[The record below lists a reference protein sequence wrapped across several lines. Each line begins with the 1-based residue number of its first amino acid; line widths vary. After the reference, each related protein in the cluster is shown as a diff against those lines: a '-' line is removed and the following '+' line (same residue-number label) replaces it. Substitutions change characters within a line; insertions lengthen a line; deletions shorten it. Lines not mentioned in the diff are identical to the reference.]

1 MSSMISKLEVHQ
13 PAWYRTLKQLSWL
26 DILLPFTIILS
37 IIVGLII
44 SEYAPNARKIF
55 EGNEQRN
62 FVGVSIPLTIG
73 MIIMMLPPLC
83 RVEWESLPRYVTKR
97 EIWKQLLW
105 SLVLNWIV
113 CPFLMF
119 GLAWLVLFKEPE
131 YREGIIMI
139 GMARCIAM
147 VITWNMIAGGD
158 LMLCV
163 TIVIINSTLQMILYA
178 PYVIFF
184 GYVITGQSY
193 DLGANLYNEVAKSV
207 SVFLGIPLGAGF
219 FIRFISFAL
228 FGKDIYVK
236 KIIPWIN
243 PWGMV
248 AFHYTIIIIFIGNG
262 KEFLNHI
269 GSAFLCF
276 IPLCLYFFIS
286 WFGCFFLIRYV
297 TGRRNKFNSSSICK
311 SNMANRGE
319 THSDT
324 ESIEDSSEGELYS
337 CSCEKELLLNSKRFG
352 KSTCSAKYN
361 ITMTQCFTAASNNF
375 ELSMAVAVS
384 IFGNGSKQAVA
395 ATFGPLLEVPILL
408 LLAIIA
414 KYFENAFIWASSDL
428 VEDQEQLEDMEEE

>member
-1 MSSMISKLEVHQ
+1 MSSMISKLQVHQ

-147 VITWNMIAGGD
+147 VIT
-158 LMLCV
+158 
-163 TIVIINSTLQMILYA
+163 
-178 PYVIFF
+178 
-184 GYVITGQSY
+184 
-193 DLGANLYNEVAKSV
+193 
-207 SVFLGIPLGAGF
+207 
-219 FIRFISFAL
+219 
-228 FGKDIYVK
+228 
-236 KIIPWIN
+236 
-243 PWGMV
+243 
-248 AFHYTIIIIFIGNG
+248 
-262 KEFLNHI
+262 
-269 GSAFLCF
+269 
-276 IPLCLYFFIS
+276 
-286 WFGCFFLIRYV
+286 
-297 TGRRNKFNSSSICK
+297 
-311 SNMANRGE
+311 
-319 THSDT
+319 
-324 ESIEDSSEGELYS
+324 
-337 CSCEKELLLNSKRFG
+337 
-352 KSTCSAKYN
+352 
-361 ITMTQCFTAASNNF
+361 
-375 ELSMAVAVS
+375 
-384 IFGNGSKQAVA
+384 
-395 ATFGPLLEVPILL
+395 
-408 LLAIIA
+408 
-414 KYFENAFIWASSDL
+414 
-428 VEDQEQLEDMEEE
+428 